1 MFKANLVDLPGV
13 RLLYRDSGGD
23 GPAII
28 FLHANTGT
36 SESWEPQFAHF
47 ISSGFRV
54 IAFDRRGRGGSVPV
68 AETGEQPSSVSEDLS
83 ALVDHLELQR
93 FVLVGVAGG
102 GFQALDYAAWKPGQ
116 LRGLVIVAS
125 NGSISEP
132 QLVKATERLRM
143 PFIDDTNRYFL
154 EVSPTYRLMDPAG
167 LDRWLELEKHAHA
180 QNAPIQPLRTP
191 NTFSKLASI
200 ECPTLVV
207 SGCADL
213 LAPPALMKM
222 WASHVPNVDFHE
234 FACAGHALPWE
245 QPARFNTLLSTF
257 LGTLSE

>member
-1 MFKANLVDLPGV
+1 MLKANIVNLPGV
-13 RLLYRDSGGD
+13 RLLYRDSGGN

-36 SESWEPQFAHF
+36 SQSWEPQFAYF
-47 ISSGFRV
+47 ISGGFRV
-54 IAFDRRGRGGSVPV
+54 IAFDRRGRGGSVP
-68 AETGEQPSSVSEDLS
+68 APESGEQPGSVSEDLS
-83 ALVDHLELQR
+83 SLVEHLKLQH
-93 FVLVGVAGG
+93 FILVGVAGG
-102 GFQALDYAAWKPGQ
+102 GFQALDYAAWKPEQ

-132 QLVKATERLRM
+132 QLINATEQLRM
-143 PFIDDTNRYFL
+143 PFIDNTNRYFL

-167 LDRWLELEKHAHA
+167 LDRWLKLEEHAHA

-191 NTFSKLASI
+191 NTFGKLASI
-200 ECPTLVV
+200 KCPTLVI

-222 WASHVPNVDFHE
+222 WASHVPNAEFHE
-234 FACAGHALPWE
+234 FSSAGHALPWE
-245 QPARFNTLLSTF
+245 QPARFNKLLSTF
-257 LGTLSE
+257 LTTLTE